1 MLVTQFIMGLKE
13 EIRISVEAQLPDS
26 VHRATLM
33 AQVFEQL
40 PEAHKGAGKPYK
52 QYQNNSGKEKGKFT
66 TGEVWKAQQLKAYR
80 RANNLCFTCGEK
92 YVPGHQCAT
101 PAVAQLKAMHTSES
115 NEILS
120 DEMLEVVTQM
130 ESMSLDET
138 ERLSLRAISG
148 TDNDSTIQLPAR
160 VNNLTM
166 LMLVDSGS
174 TGSFIDLAMVSKLGL
189 VPSPRPPITVKV
201 ANGEQLVCDSYIP
214 QFTWFTHGVK
224 FQHDLQVLDMGSY
237 DAVLGVDWLKQF
249 RPMQS
254 DWVEKWLLVPY
265 MGTTVKLQGVLP
277 KTQDH
282 LTEISVEQ
290 VIQLHKDNELW
301 ATTILENEAQ
311 ITALPIPAAVQQLL
325 QQFEQIF
332 QEPTELPPVR
342 GFEHA
347 ISLLPNTTPT
357 NARPY
362 RYSPLQKDEI
372 EKQVAHMLKMGII
385 SASVSPYASPVLLVK
400 KKDGQW
406 RFCIDYRRLNSV
418 TIKNKFPM
426 PVIDELLDELAGTRF
441 FSKLDL
447 RSGYH
452 QIRMLEKDE
461 EKTAFKTHHGHF

>member
-1 MLVTQFIMGLKE
+1 
-13 EIRISVEAQLPDS
+13 
-26 VHRATLM
+26 
-33 AQVFEQL
+33 
-40 PEAHKGAGKPYK
+40 
-52 QYQNNSGKEKGKFT
+52 
-66 TGEVWKAQQLKAYR
+66 
-80 RANNLCFTCGEK
+80 
-92 YVPGHQCAT
+92 
-101 PAVAQLKAMHTSES
+101 
-115 NEILS
+115 
-120 DEMLEVVTQM
+120 
-130 ESMSLDET
+130 
-138 ERLSLRAISG
+138 
-148 TDNDSTIQLPAR
+148 
-160 VNNLTM
+160 
-166 LMLVDSGS
+166 
-174 TGSFIDLAMVSKLGL
+174 
-189 VPSPRPPITVKV
+189 
-201 ANGEQLVCDSYIP
+201 
-214 QFTWFTHGVK
+214 
-224 FQHDLQVLDMGSY
+224 
-237 DAVLGVDWLKQF
+237 
-249 RPMQS
+249 
-254 DWVEKWLLVPY
+254 

-301 ATTILENEAQ
+301 ATAILEKEAQ

-347 ISLLPNTTPT
+347 ISLLPDTTPT

-426 PVIDELLDELAGTRF
+426 PVIDELLDELAGTQF

-447 RSGYH
+447 HSGYH

-461 EKTAFKTHHGHF
+461 EKTAFKTHHGHFQFKVMPFGLTNAPATFQCVMNSIFAGYIRKFVLVFMDDILVYSKSMEEHLQHLKIVFQILLENKFFVKLSKCQFAAT

>member
-1 MLVTQFIMGLKE
+1 
-13 EIRISVEAQLPDS
+13 
-26 VHRATLM
+26 
-33 AQVFEQL
+33 
-40 PEAHKGAGKPYK
+40 
-52 QYQNNSGKEKGKFT
+52 
-66 TGEVWKAQQLKAYR
+66 
-80 RANNLCFTCGEK
+80 
-92 YVPGHQCAT
+92 
-101 PAVAQLKAMHTSES
+101 
-115 NEILS
+115 
-120 DEMLEVVTQM
+120 
-130 ESMSLDET
+130 
-138 ERLSLRAISG
+138 
-148 TDNDSTIQLPAR
+148 
-160 VNNLTM
+160 
-166 LMLVDSGS
+166 
-174 TGSFIDLAMVSKLGL
+174 MVSKLGL

-265 MGTTVKLQGVLP
+265 MGTTVKIQGVLP

-282 LTEISVEQ
+282 LTEMSVEQ

-301 ATTILENEAQ
+301 ATAILENEAQ

-347 ISLLPNTTPT
+347 ISLLPDTTPT

-406 RFCIDYRRLNSV
+406 RFCIDYHRLNSV

-426 PVIDELLDELAGTRF
+426 PVIDELLDELAGTQF